1 MSNLS
6 RMRIEKKIINKLI
19 RLVEGINC
27 FTTVDDDPFRQLLKE
42 E

>member
-1 MSNLS
+1 
-6 RMRIEKKIINKLI
+6 LI